1 MQEYTGQG
9 VRTFCIAR
17 MLPCRGLARG
27 CGSVVVGGVLYLRHP
42 SMAMPDFTRFHAPQD
57 SLRTI
62 AGIIRGTLQ
71 MDAASIIQLGL
82 LVLIAT
88 PVARVA
94 LCIVGFARQRDK
106 IYSVGISIGVFAI
119 LMYSLIHGG
128 R

>member
-1 MQEYTGQG
+1 VKEFTEKEFEGSIALMLRAG
-9 VRTFCIAR
+9 VTLSAAI
-17 MLPCRGLARG
+17 
-27 CGSVVVGGVLYLRHP
+27 VIVGGILYLRHP
-42 SMAMPDFTRFHAPQD
+42 AMAVPDYSHFHPSQD

-62 AGIIRGTLQ
+62 GGIFRGTLQ
-71 MDAASIIQLGL
+71 LDAASIIQLGL

-106 IYSVGISIGVFAI
+106 IYVGISVGVFAI

>member
-1 MQEYTGQG
+1 MAEFTDKELESSIAQMLRAG
-9 VRTFCIAR
+9 VLLAAAIVVAG
-17 MLPCRGLARG
+17 GL
-27 CGSVVVGGVLYLRHP
+27 LYLRHP
-42 SMAMPDFTRFHAPQD
+42 SRTMPDYAHFHASPA

-62 AGIIRGTLQ
+62 SGIVRGTLQ
-71 MDAASIIQLGL
+71 LDAASIIQLGL

-94 LCIVGFARQRDK
+94 MCIVGFARQRDK
-106 IYSVGISIGVFAI
+106 IYVGISIGVFAI

>member
-1 MQEYTGQG
+1 MAEFTDKELDGSIAQMLRAG
-9 VRTFCIAR
+9 V
-17 MLPCRGLARG
+17 LLAAAI
-27 CGSVVVGGVLYLRHP
+27 VVVGGILYLRHP
-42 SMAMPDFTRFHAPQD
+42 SMAMPDYSHFHASQD

-62 AGIIRGTLQ
+62 AGIVRGTLQ

-82 LVLIAT
+82 LILIAT

-94 LCIVGFARQRDK
+94 LCIVGFARQRDM
-106 IYSVGISIGVFAI
+106 IYVGISIGVFAI

>member
-1 MQEYTGQG
+1 MKEFTDKELEGSIAQMLRAG
-9 VRTFCIAR
+9 VSVAAAI
-17 MLPCRGLARG
+17 
-27 CGSVVVGGVLYLRHP
+27 VVVGGIMYLRHP
-42 SMAMPDFTRFHAPQD
+42 SMAMPDYSHFHASQA

-62 AGIIRGTLQ
+62 AGIIHGTFQL
-71 MDAASIIQLGL
+71 DAPSIIQLGL

-94 LCIVGFARQRDK
+94 FCIVGFARQRDN
-106 IYSVGISIGVFAI
+106 IYVGISVGVFAI